1 MSKYPI
7 REPKLDELINRAVRA
22 AKKGSKEICGLIVD
36 NKCCLD
42 LIECKNKSRR
52 PAHSEF
58 YYQEVRRIVNVAKTL
73 NYEVVGTF
81 HSHPFGL
88 AQPGKTDINYAVND
102 SLMLIIDCTNRK
114 AKLWHIKNGKA
125 KRVQFKII
133 P

>member
-1 MSKYPI
+1 LSKYLI
-7 REPKLDELINRAVRA
+7 REPRLDELIKRAVRA

-52 PAHSEF
+52 EASFSF
-58 YYQEVRRIVNVAKTL
+58 YFEEVRRIVKAAGIL
-73 NYEVVGTF
+73 NYEAVGTF
-81 HSHPFGL
+81 HSHPAGL
-88 AQPGKTDINYAVND
+88 AEPGTGDVANAVND
-102 SLMLIIDCTNRK
+102 SLMLIFDCTDRK

-125 KRVQFKII
+125 KKLKFKMI